1 MSKRKTVIRFFT
13 IADYEEE
20 EIWLR
25 QKHRDGWKLV
35 KTVLP
40 CFYIFESCT
49 LEDVVYRLDYQ
60 NNTESSDYF
69 QLFQDYGWEY
79 FNRCAGWLYF
89 RKPVSETDTEQDVSI
104 FSDDASRLDMVNH
117 IVKTR
122 MLPLLVIFSC
132 CVMPNLVQSI
142 NESIPFADAFAIV
155 FGLLALLYLYL
166 FLHCGLKLRKLR
178 RKYNKI

>member
-1 MSKRKTVIRFFT
+1 MSNQKLIIRFFT

-25 QKHRDGWKLV
+25 QKHKNGWKLV
-35 KTVLP
+35 KTVPP
-40 CFYIFESCT
+40 CFYVFESCT
-49 LEDVVYRLDYQ
+49 PEDIVYRLDYK

-79 FNRCAGWLYF
+79 FNHCMGWLYF
-89 RKPVSETDTEQDVSI
+89 RKPVSETDTEQDVEI
-104 FSDDASRLDMVNH
+104 FSDDVSRIDMVNH

-122 MLPLLVIFSC
+122 MLPLLIVFFC
-132 CVMPNLVQSI
+132 CVMPNFI
-142 NESIPFADAFAIV
+142 RSIPFADVITIIFT
-155 FGLLALLYLYL
+155 LLFLLYLYL

-178 RKYNKI
+178 KKYSKKP